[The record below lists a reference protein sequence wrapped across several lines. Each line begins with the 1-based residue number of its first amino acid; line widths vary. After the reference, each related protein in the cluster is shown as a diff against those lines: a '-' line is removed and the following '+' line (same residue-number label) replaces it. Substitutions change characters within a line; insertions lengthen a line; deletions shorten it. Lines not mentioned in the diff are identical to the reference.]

1 MNRIL
6 SKREINLIKVSGDSN
21 CLFNCIIQ
29 HVHLNK
35 NIINF
40 IDDNY
45 TYKLYPSKQYEK
57 LSEELRQT
65 VVDWLENNLDYLLPT
80 GLTIKDD
87 ILDAIQYDEHLS
99 SIQDYFLDMRGY
111 KFAGQIEI
119 YALSNILKKYY
130 SINRIK

>member
-6 SKREINLIKVSGDSN
+6 SKEEINLIKVSGDSN

-29 HVHLNK
+29 YVHLNK

-65 VVDWLENNLDYLLPT
+65 VVDWLENNLDFLLPT

-87 ILDAIQYDEHLS
+87 ILDSIECDENLN
-99 SIQDYFLDMRGY
+99 SIQDYFIDMRGY

-119 YALSNILKKYY
+119 YALSNIC
-130 SINRIK
+130 IAE